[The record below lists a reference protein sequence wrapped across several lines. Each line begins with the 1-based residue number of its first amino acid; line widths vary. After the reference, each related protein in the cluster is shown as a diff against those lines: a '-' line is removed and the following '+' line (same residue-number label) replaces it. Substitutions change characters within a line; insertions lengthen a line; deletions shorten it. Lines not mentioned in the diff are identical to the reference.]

1 VRQEL
6 LAMTDSSA
14 PNDPDDS
21 TSENRPRKLSGQHD
35 REQLSDQDRLQML
48 RDWLSPAV
56 CRRLGIYAIPEKFL
70 LSVIMPVYNEKAT
83 VLSVIERV
91 RATDIPLEIIV
102 VDDGSTDGTT
112 EMLQSLRG
120 EADVRIVTH
129 STNQGKG
136 AALRSGLKL
145 VQGSVVVVQ
154 DADFEY
160 DPSEFRLLLQPILE
174 DRADVVYGS
183 RYAKPDH
190 QVDRF
195 WHQNG
200 NRLITL
206 LSNLFT
212 NLKLTDVETCYKMMR
227 SELILSIAPNLQ
239 ERGFGVELEITAK
252 LARQKNVR
260 FFEVPISYQSRT
272 YAEGKKIHWKDALW
286 ALWCIVKY

>member
-1 VRQEL
+1 
-6 LAMTDSSA
+6 M
-14 PNDPDDS
+14 PD
-21 TSENRPRKLSGQHD
+21 Q
-35 REQLSDQDRLQML
+35 
-48 RDWLSPAV
+48 
-56 CRRLGIYAIPEKFL
+56 FL

-83 VLSVIERV
+83 VLSVIQRV
-91 RATDIPLEIIV
+91 QATDIPLEIIV

-112 EMLQSLRG
+112 EILASLRG
-120 EADVRIVTH
+120 ETGVRVITH
-129 STNQGKG
+129 ATNQGKG
-136 AALRSGLKL
+136 AALRSGLEL

-160 DPSEFRLLLQPILE
+160 DPAEFRLLLQPILE

-183 RYAKPDH
+183 RYAKADH

-227 SELILSIAPNLQ
+227 SELILAIAPTLQ

-252 LARQKNVR
+252 LARRKNVR
-260 FFEVPISYQSRT
+260 FFEVPISYQSRS

-286 ALWCIVKY
+286 ALWCIVRY